1 MYNSS
6 ANYNQRDSDITLISS
21 SSFCNFDDT
30 SIIAS
35 MPVRVVSQQ
44 VKPSSEITQPIVS
57 DISFDGTKQMKSM
70 DNHDYTFLEQE
81 MIEQILYYYQQE
93 LKQESNTQLDCTRK
107 LVIRLVDF
115 IRPYY
120 ASNQRKM
127 KDLDELFS
135 AISNIHDRKC
145 FQQKEKILEL
155 ENEIS
160 RLENF
165 IITSANPYNP
175 IASLYET
182 IDDEEW
188 MKLEEETRKLQTLV
202 EYQRNQINELI
213 KLMPKQETFA
223 NKEQPTRTCSII
235 SPLPRKTPHNVRKKC
250 CLCNY
255 EYPLVHTEVE
265 IQNHLETCLSKI
277 TPDNQDDSFESVNV
291 DCPFCDKKLLNNGDS
306 ADLHHMT
313 MCCSQ
318 SNVVF

>member
-6 ANYNQRDSDITLISS
+6 ANYNQCDSDITLISS
-21 SSFCNFDDT
+21 PSFCDLDET

-35 MPVRVVSQQ
+35 MPARVVSQQ
-44 VKPSSEITQPIVS
+44 VKTSSEITQSIAS
-57 DISFDGTKQMKSM
+57 DVSFDGTKQMKSM
-70 DNHDYTFLEQE
+70 DNHDYTFLEHE

-93 LKQESNTQLDCTRK
+93 LRQESNTQLDCTRK

-115 IRPYY
+115 IRPCY

-135 AISNIHDRKC
+135 TISNMHDKKC
-145 FQQKEKILEL
+145 FQQKEKTLKL

-165 IITSANPYNP
+165 IITSANPYSA

-182 IDDEEW
+182 IDNEEW
-188 MKLEEETRKLQTLV
+188 TKLEEETRKLQTLV

-213 KLMPKQETFA
+213 KLMPKQELFE
-223 NKEQPTRTCSII
+223 NKTQPTSTCLII

-265 IQNHLETCLSKI
+265 IQNHLETCLYKI
-277 TPDNQDDSFESVNV
+277 TSDTQDDSVASVNI